1 MPDDA
6 VLFTGAGGFLGRYI
20 LRHYLD
26 RGDRDLFLLEN
37 GLFCKRLNDFL
48 DGLKLAPEKRAR
60 IKVLEGDITV
70 PDLKLGAQ
78 TAREVKDRTTHV
90 IHLAALYNLSAPR
103 DVSVR
108 INVDGT
114 RNVLDFAEACPN
126 LKRFGHMSTFAVS
139 GAYTGLFTEADFDKG
154 QEFKNF
160 YEETK
165 FLSEKLVRERWNRIP
180 TVIGRPTIVVGHSKT
195 GAIEKIDGPY
205 YVFVMISRCL
215 HFLMVRCGKVRCHI
229 APVDYVT
236 DGFYTIFEEPGTEG
250 KAYCFGDPN
259 PMLYD
264 DFFDL
269 VCEHWPRFKPLLRLP
284 PSIMKYIFGI
294 PLMDKITG
302 VTHESFMYA
311 GGELE
316 VSVSNARSVLGPKG
330 IDCPPVSAYVDVMI
344 KYFREHAHDAAV
356 RRGNWKRGTT

>member
-1 MPDDA
+1 MA
-6 VLFTGAGGFLGRYI
+6 NEALLMTGGGGFLGRYI
-20 LRHYLD
+20 LQHYLK
-26 RGDRDLFLLEN
+26 RPDRDLILLEN
-37 GLFCKRLNDFL
+37 GRFGKRLGDFL
-48 DGLKLAPEKRAR
+48 DGLGLSPEARARAR
-60 IKVLEGDITV
+60 IVGGDIAA
-70 PDLKLGAQ
+70 PNLGLDAG
-78 TAREVKDRTTHV
+78 AVREIQQKTTHI

-114 RNVLDFAEACPN
+114 RNVLDFAEGCPN
-126 LKRFGHMSTFAVS
+126 LKRFGHISTFAVS
-139 GAYTGLFTEADFDKG
+139 GDYSGLFTEDDFDKG
-154 QEFKNF
+154 QKFKNF

-205 YVFVMISRCL
+205 YAFVMISRCL
-215 HFLMVRCGKVRCHI
+215 HFLMVRCGKVLCHI

-236 DGFYTIFEEPGTEG
+236 DGFCTIFDEPGMEG
-250 KAYCFGDPN
+250 RVYCFGDPS
-259 PMLYD
+259 PMRYD

-284 PSIMKYIFGI
+284 PPIMKHIFGI

-302 VTHESFMYA
+302 VTYESFMYA
-311 GGELE
+311 GNELE
-316 VSVSNARSVLGPKG
+316 VGVANARSVLGPKG
-330 IDCPPVSAYVDVMI
+330 IDCPPVAAYVDTMI
-344 KYFREHAHDAAV
+344 KYFREHYHDSAI